1 MSVILSIHIL
11 LALAS
16 ILILGLRIVL
26 AFQDRWSWANHKI
39 LLLASALSTLLL
51 IISAFVLMFWH
62 DQFVFF
68 QNWVSEK
75 LLWLVLYVLFG
86 VLALLPKLPAGV
98 RAISFALACVFFT
111 LAFAV
116 AKSHIPFVLSI

>member
-1 MSVILSIHIL
+1 MSVILSAHVL

-16 ILILGLRIVL
+16 ILILCSRSVL
-26 AFQDRWSWANHKI
+26 AFQNRWLWANHKL
-39 LLLASALSTLLL
+39 LLLASAFSTLLL
-51 IISAFVLMFWH
+51 LISAFILMFWH
-62 DQFVFF
+62 EQYVFF
-68 QNWVSEK
+68 ENWVSEK

-98 RAISFALACVFFT
+98 RAMSFALACVCFT

-116 AKSHIPFVLSI
+116 AKSHIPFVLSM